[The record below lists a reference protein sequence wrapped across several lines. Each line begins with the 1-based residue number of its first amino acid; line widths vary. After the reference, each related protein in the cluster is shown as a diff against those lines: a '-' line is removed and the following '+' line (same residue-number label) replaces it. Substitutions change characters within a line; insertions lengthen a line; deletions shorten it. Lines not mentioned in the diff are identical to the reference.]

1 MEGFNN
7 YATVHET
14 YALTLLLHYIM
25 TGKTNVTK
33 IDDARLKAFV
43 ERGTNADKAKRFQ
56 TVRDVEVF
64 FMKQIGT
71 V

>member
-1 MEGFNN
+1 M
-7 YATVHET
+7 
-14 YALTLLLHYIM
+14 HYIM

-33 IDDARLKAFV
+33 IDDARLKEFV
-43 ERGTNADKAKRFQ
+43 EPGTNADKAKRFQ